1 MNVSDQELNDILA
14 AVLDDLP
21 EKRVRG
27 LQNVL
32 ITYEDEPSPEQLQKQ
47 GVRYGVEL
55 LGLYE
60 GIPLTQRNAAYNM
73 VIPDRITIFKN
84 PIIRVTH
91 NKPDFIQQ
99 VRKTLW
105 HEIAHYYGLDH
116 KRIHELEK

>member
-1 MNVSDQELNDILA
+1 MMNVSDQELNDILA
-14 AVLDDLP
+14 AALDDLP

-27 LQNVL
+27 LRNVL
-32 ITYEDEPSPEQLQKQ
+32 ITYEDEPSAGQLQKQ
-47 GVRYGVEL
+47 GVRHGIEL

-84 PIIRVTH
+84 PIIRVTRSM
-91 NKPDFIQQ
+91 PAFIEQ

-116 KRIHELEK
+116 KRIHELE

>member
-14 AVLDDLP
+14 AALDALP

-32 ITYEDEPSPEQLQKQ
+32 ITYEDEPSAEQLLKQ

-60 GIPLTQRNAAYNM
+60 GIPLTKRNAAYNM
-73 VIPDRITIFKN
+73 VIPDRITVFKN
-84 PIIRVTH
+84 PIIRVTGTM
-91 NKPDFIQQ
+91 PAFIEQ

-116 KRIHELEK
+116 KRIHELE

>member
-14 AVLDDLP
+14 AALDDLP

-91 NKPDFIQQ
+91 TMPAFIEQ

-116 KRIHELEK
+116 KRIHELE